1 MSSETRECLP
11 FAHPISVCDTVSATY
26 GLGKLRGYKKL
37 HESDSWRD
45 IMRIVGEED
54 VDREYMIDMGEK
66 FYKELYGKLGKKADS
81 LDHLREIMHTI
92 PRYIPIFRMYPTSTK
107 FQFHMLRADLEV
119 NTCKNLEKK
128 LEGEDHGFQRNA
140 DRQMISLRNLILF
153 AFYCI
158 SRVF

>member
-1 MSSETRECLP
+1 
-11 FAHPISVCDTVSATY
+11 
-26 GLGKLRGYKKL
+26 
-37 HESDSWRD
+37 
-45 IMRIVGEED
+45 MRIVGEED
-54 VDREYMIDMGEK
+54 VDREYMIDMREK

-158 SRVF
+158 SRVFLSFHQIS